1 MAALRYPTIP
11 QQKWPPNEAS
21 ANKDNEE
28 KKSAAVDSSTSASKD
43 NQTAKKTDP
52 REKFL
57 SKLEQQSNSNTSAD
71 GTTTTDM
78 KSDMKDTSDDTI
90 SDIVVDTEDMKQ
102 SSKEKDIKLKAVNE
116 KKDEAAPLCSL
127 KSCCNTQKVE
137 LPIVDQLLINY
148 LSNYCVEPVNGGGS
162 NAAAAVSSP
171 SDWLHDIEP
180 SSLSF
185 LKGLAGIKEPSSLPS
200 QPNNDI
206 VAFNVQVAT
215 TVPLPTVATAVTD
228 QKLDT
233 SIPSYGVTNYSKETI
248 KKAPKDEFGTKT
260 YKIYEVIVPSHVTPG
275 QPFVLKASGVTVR
288 VKCPMNVKT
297 GQKIRFHLPTKL
309 FDVPLPP
316 PPPPLPQMPSQQ
328 IMEEEFSDMMA
339 LEEAMF
345 GGANK
350 ATLPPVKMTGIGA
363 PKDDETKPKSKPSTN
378 NNNTAK
384 NNNNNSGDET
394 SVENR
399 MLDIIERQQTQLADM
414 QARIDVLGGMMAQMQ
429 NDVGYL
435 CHNTWQ
441 QQNNNS
447 GQQGRQQQQQ
457 QNRMGGLFGRGE
469 AAPGIVQQLPQA
481 VPAVAHRGQRAPPL
495 HQQQLPVPPQA
506 AVPVAAAD
514 AAPHQGF
521 FFPLFAALF
530 RFIIDLPQRVRTLL
544 LSTGVG
550 RVYTHLRQEA
560 IARNAFRNIDFGS
573 LMKLVVMLLIFTG
586 RVGGDSG
593 GGRNNRRNQNQEA
606 EGGIFYILLQ
616 SLIDYW
622 NGHRVHTLVIAS
634 MIAFLIQVG
643 LMSFFYQVLW
653 VERGELLRVWLGQ
666 DPPADVEETEDNDD
680 DGDGS
685 EQGADAD
692 GNAEAREGG
701 ANNNNNNNANR
712 PAQRPRPRQRARDW
726 RRHPNHVPPARRN
739 VAQPA
744 AAAEEGIYLFRRGE
758 NGGFFH
764 DIQSLFLS
772 FLLSLIPAWRVEE
785 AAEPLPTPEPEPQP
799 AETDQDA
806 ASQQP
811 ETDGQAGQEEE
822 NAGDDDNNEDDG
834 NAAE

>member
-1 MAALRYPTIP
+1 MAWGLPKKAA
-11 QQKWPPNEAS
+11 PPENEAS

-28 KKSAAVDSSTSASKD
+28 KKSAVDSSTEASND

-52 REKFL
+52 REQFL
-57 SKLEQQSNSNTSAD
+57 SKLEQQSNISEDS
-71 GTTTTDM
+71 TTNDM

-90 SDIVVDTEDMKQ
+90 SDTVVDTEDMKQ

-137 LPIVDQLLINY
+137 LPIGDQLLINY

-162 NAAAAVSSP
+162 NAAAAISSP

-185 LKGLAGIKEPSSLPS
+185 LKGLAGIKEPPSLSS
-200 QPNNDI
+200 QPNYDT

-215 TVPLPTVATAVTD
+215 TVPLPTIAKAVTD

-233 SIPSYGVTNYSKETI
+233 SIPSYGVTNYSKEAI
-248 KKAPKDEFGTKT
+248 KKAPKDEFGNTKT
-260 YKIYEVIVPSHVTPG
+260 YKIYEVIVPSHVKPG

-309 FDVPLPP
+309 FDAPLPP
-316 PPPPLPQMPSQQ
+316 PPLPPPSMPSQQ

-363 PKDDETKPKSKPSTN
+363 PKDDEMKPKSKPSTPNN

-384 NNNNNSGDET
+384 NNNNNSGDDT
-394 SVENR
+394 SVQNR

-441 QQNNNS
+441 QQQQNN
-447 GQQGRQQQQQ
+447 GQQGRQQQQ

-469 AAPGIVQQLPQA
+469 ATPGIQQLPQA

-495 HQQQLPVPPQA
+495 HQQPPVSPQA
-506 AVPVAAAD
+506 AVPVIAAD

-560 IARNAFRNIDFGS
+560 IARDAFRNIDFGS

-622 NGHRVHTLVIAS
+622 NGHRVHALVIAS

-666 DPPADVEETEDNDD
+666 DPPADENDETEDNAND
-680 DGDGS
+680 DGDG
-685 EQGADAD
+685 DAD
-692 GNAEAREGG
+692 QQGDGGGEAREGG
-701 ANNNNNNNANR
+701 ANNNNNNVNP

-739 VAQPA
+739 AAQPDA
-744 AAAEEGIYLFRRGE
+744 AAQEGIYLFRRGE

>member
-1 MAALRYPTIP
+1 MAWGLSKKAA
-11 QQKWPPNEAS
+11 PPENEVT
-21 ANKDNEE
+21 ANRDSEE
-28 KKSAAVDSSTSASKD
+28 KKSAVDLD
-43 NQTAKKTDP
+43 NNSQTAKETD
-52 REKFL
+52 REKRLARF
-57 SKLEQQSNSNTSAD
+57 EQQSSNTEKSAD
-71 GTTTTDM
+71 STTTDIM
-78 KSDMKDTSDDTI
+78 KSDMMKDTSDNI
-90 SDIVVDTEDMKQ
+90 GDIGVNIEDMKQ
-102 SSKEKDIKLKAVNE
+102 SSKDKYTALNINK
-116 KKDEAAPLCSL
+116 KKDEAAPICSL
-127 KSCCNTQKVE
+127 KPCCNTQKVE
-137 LPIVDQLLINY
+137 LPIGDQLLINY
-148 LSNYCVEPVNGGGS
+148 LSKYCEEPVTGGGS
-162 NAAAAVSSP
+162 NATAAISSP

-185 LKGLAGIKEPSSLPS
+185 LKGLAGIKEPPSLPT
-200 QPNNDI
+200 PNI

-215 TVPLPTVATAVTD
+215 TVPLSTIATAVTD

-233 SIPSYGVTNYSKETI
+233 SIPSFGVTNS
-248 KKAPKDEFGTKT
+248 KAPTTKDEPT
-260 YKIYEVIVPSHVTPG
+260 KIYEVIVPSHVTPG

-288 VKCPMNVKT
+288 VKCPPNVKT

-309 FDVPLPP
+309 FDAPLPP
-316 PPPPLPQMPSQQ
+316 PPMPSPQT
-328 IMEEEFSDMMA
+328 MEEDFSDMMA

-345 GGANK
+345 GGVNK
-350 ATLPPVKMTGIGA
+350 ATLPPVKMQGIGA
-363 PKDDETKPKSKPSTN
+363 PKDDEMNSKSIAPKPSTTN
-378 NNNTAK
+378 NNNTTK
-384 NNNNNSGDET
+384 NNNNNSDDT
-394 SVENR
+394 SVQNR

-441 QQNNNS
+441 QQNDN
-447 GQQGRQQQQQ
+447 GQQGRQQQQ
-457 QNRMGGLFGRGE
+457 RMMGGLFGRGE
-469 AAPGIVQQLPQA
+469 APPVIVQQLPGGAEVWLGGYPNQQQRGG
-481 VPAVAHRGQRAPPL
+481 PVAHRGQRVPPL
-495 HQQQLPVPPQA
+495 HQQQLAVPPQA
-506 AVPVAAAD
+506 AVPVAAD
-514 AAPHQGF
+514 AAPRHRQGF

-586 RVGGDSG
+586 RVGGDNG
-593 GGRNNRRNQNQEA
+593 GGRNNRRNQNHEA
-606 EGGIFYILLQ
+606 EGGMFYNLLQ

-666 DPPADVEETEDNDD
+666 DPPADVQNDENEDNAND
-680 DGDGS
+680 DGDGD

-692 GNAEAREGG
+692 GDAGG
-701 ANNNNNNNANR
+701 ANNNNNNANP
-712 PAQRPRPRQRARDW
+712 PAQRARDW
-726 RRHPNHVPPARRN
+726 RRHPNHIPPAR
-739 VAQPA
+739 P

-785 AAEPLPTPEPEPQP
+785 AAEPLTPEPEPQP
-799 AETDQDA
+799 AEADQDA
-806 ASQQP
+806 APQQP

-822 NAGDDDNNEDDG
+822 NAGDDNEEDDG

>member
-1 MAALRYPTIP
+1 VGSIKEGGTAREY
-11 QQKWPPNEAS
+11 S
-21 ANKDNEE
+21 EE

-43 NQTAKKTDP
+43 SQTAKKTDP

-71 GTTTTDM
+71 STTTDM
-78 KSDMKDTSDDTI
+78 MKSDIMKDTSDN
-90 SDIVVDTEDMKQ
+90 DIGDVVIETEDMNEA
-102 SSKEKDIKLKAVNE
+102 SKDKDTTLKEVTE
-116 KKDEAAPLCSL
+116 KKDEAAPNCSL
-127 KSCCNTQKVE
+127 KPCCNTQKVE
-137 LPIVDQLLINY
+137 LPIGDQLLINY
-148 LSNYCVEPVNGGGS
+148 LSNYCEEPVTGGGS
-162 NAAAAVSSP
+162 NATAAISSP

-185 LKGLAGIKEPSSLPS
+185 LKSLAGIKEPSSLPS
-200 QPNNDI
+200 QSNNDTV
-206 VAFNVQVAT
+206 VAFNVQAT
-215 TVPLPTVATAVTD
+215 SVVPSPTIATAVTD

-233 SIPSYGVTNYSKETI
+233 SIPSYGVIDKSKETI
-248 KKAPKDEFGTKT
+248 KKAPKDEFGNTKT

-288 VKCPMNVKT
+288 VKCPLNVKT

-316 PPPPLPQMPSQQ
+316 PPPPPQMPSQQ
-328 IMEEEFSDMMA
+328 IMEEDFSDMMA
-339 LEEAMF
+339 MEEAMF

-363 PKDDETKPKSKPSTN
+363 PKDDEMKPKSKPSTPNN

-384 NNNNNSGDET
+384 NNNNNSGDDT
-394 SVENR
+394 SVQNR

-441 QQNNNS
+441 QQQNN
-447 GQQGRQQQQQ
+447 GQQGRQQQQ

-469 AAPGIVQQLPQA
+469 AAPGIVQQLPGGNLIPQA
-481 VPAVAHRGQRAPPL
+481 IPAVAHRGQRAPPL
-495 HQQQLPVPPQA
+495 HQQQPPVPPQA
-506 AVPVAAAD
+506 AVPAIAAD

-560 IARNAFRNIDFGS
+560 IARDAFRNIDFGS

-606 EGGIFYILLQ
+606 EGSIFYILLQ
-616 SLIDYW
+616 SMIDYW

-643 LMSFFYQVLW
+643 LVSFFYQVLW

-666 DPPADVEETEDNDD
+666 DPPADVEETEDSAN
-680 DGDGS
+680 DGDG
-685 EQGADAD
+685 DAD
-692 GNAEAREGG
+692 QQGDGGGEAREGG
-701 ANNNNNNNANR
+701 ANNNNINANP

-739 VAQPA
+739 AAQPA

-822 NAGDDDNNEDDG
+822 NVSDDNEGDDG

>member
-1 MAALRYPTIP
+1 MAWGL
-11 QQKWPPNEAS
+11 QKKAAPPENEAS
-21 ANKDNEE
+21 ANKDSEE
-28 KKSAAVDSSTSASKD
+28 KKSAVDYSSAEASND

-52 REKFL
+52 REQFL

-78 KSDMKDTSDDTI
+78 KSDMKDTSDDNI
-90 SDIVVDTEDMKQ
+90 SDIAIDTEEDMKQ
-102 SSKEKDIKLKAVNE
+102 SSKDTTLAVTE
-116 KKDEAAPLCSL
+116 KKDEAAPNCSL
-127 KSCCNTQKVE
+127 KPCCNTQKVE
-137 LPIVDQLLINY
+137 LPIGDQLLINY
-148 LSNYCVEPVNGGGS
+148 LSNYCEESVTGGGS
-162 NAAAAVSSP
+162 NATAAVSSP

-200 QPNNDI
+200 QSNNDTA

-248 KKAPKDEFGTKT
+248 KKAPKDEFGNTKT

-309 FDVPLPP
+309 FDAPLPP
-316 PPPPLPQMPSQQ
+316 PPPPPPQMPSQQ

-339 LEEAMF
+339 LEESMF

-363 PKDDETKPKSKPSTN
+363 PKDDETKPKSKPTTN
-378 NNNTAK
+378 N
-384 NNNNNSGDET
+384 NNNNNSSDET
-394 SVENR
+394 SVQNR

-441 QQNNNS
+441 QQNNN
-447 GQQGRQQQQQ
+447 GQQGRQQQQ

-469 AAPGIVQQLPQA
+469 AAPGIVQQLPGGNLIPQA
-481 VPAVAHRGQRAPPL
+481 IPAVAHRGQRAPPL
-495 HQQQLPVPPQA
+495 HQQQPPVPPQA

-514 AAPHQGF
+514 AAPRHHQGF

-560 IARNAFRNIDFGS
+560 IARDAFRNIDFGS
-573 LMKLVVMLLIFTG
+573 LIKLVVMLLIFTG

-616 SLIDYW
+616 SMIDYW

-666 DPPADVEETEDNDD
+666 DTPADENEETEDSAN
-680 DGDGS
+680 DGDG
-685 EQGADAD
+685 GADQQGD
-692 GNAEAREGG
+692 GGGEAREG
-701 ANNNNNNNANR
+701 AANNNNANP

-739 VAQPA
+739 AAQPA

>member
-1 MAALRYPTIP
+1 MAWGLPKKAAA
-11 QQKWPPNEAS
+11 PPENEAS
-21 ANKDNEE
+21 ANKDNED
-28 KKSAAVDSSTSASKD
+28 KKSAVDSSVKASND

-57 SKLEQQSNSNTSAD
+57 SKLEQQSNTSTD
-71 GTTTTDM
+71 STTTDI
-78 KSDMKDTSDDTI
+78 KSDMKDTSDNI
-90 SDIVVDTEDMKQ
+90 GDIAVEDMKQ
-102 SSKEKDIKLKAVNE
+102 SSNDKDTTLKAVDE
-116 KKDEAAPLCSL
+116 KKDEAAPICSL
-127 KSCCNTQKVE
+127 KSCCNTNKEEQKKVE
-137 LPIVDQLLINY
+137 LPIGDQLLINY
-148 LSNYCVEPVNGGGS
+148 LSKYCEEPVSGVGS
-162 NAAAAVSSP
+162 NTTAAISSP

-185 LKGLAGIKEPSSLPS
+185 LKGLAGIKEPSTTS
-200 QPNNDI
+200 NNDT
-206 VAFNVQVAT
+206 VAFNVQAT
-215 TVPLPTVATAVTD
+215 TVVPSPTVATAVTD

-233 SIPSYGVTNYSKETI
+233 SIPSYGVTNSKETI
-248 KKAPKDEFGTKT
+248 KKAPKDEFGNTKT

-288 VKCPMNVKT
+288 VKCPSNVKT

-309 FDVPLPP
+309 FDAPLPP
-316 PPPPLPQMPSQQ
+316 PPMPSQQ

-345 GGANK
+345 GGMNK
-350 ATLPPVKMTGIGA
+350 ATLPPVKMT
-363 PKDDETKPKSKPSTN
+363 PKSEPSTTN
-378 NNNTAK
+378 NN
-384 NNNNNSGDET
+384 GDET
-394 SVENR
+394 SVQNR

-414 QARIDVLGGMMAQMQ
+414 QARIDVLGGMMAQLQ

-441 QQNNNS
+441 QQQQNNNN
-447 GQQGRQQQQQ
+447 GQHGRQQQ

-469 AAPGIVQQLPQA
+469 APPVIGQQLPQA
-481 VPAVAHRGQRAPPL
+481 VPAHRGQRAPPL

-506 AVPVAAAD
+506 AVPIAAD

-530 RFIIDLPQRVRTLL
+530 RFIIDLPQRIRTLL

-560 IARNAFRNIDFGS
+560 IARNAFRNVDFGS
-573 LMKLVVMLLIFTG
+573 LIKLVVMLLIFTG

-606 EGGIFYILLQ
+606 DQGGIFYILLQ
-616 SLIDYW
+616 SMIDYW
-622 NGHRVHTLVIAS
+622 NDHRVHTLVIAS

-666 DPPADVEETEDNDD
+666 DPPADENEETEDNPNE
-680 DGDGS
+680 DGVEDADQ
-685 EQGADAD
+685 QGADAD
-692 GNAEAREGG
+692 GNAEAREG
-701 ANNNNNNNANR
+701 AANNNNNNANP

-744 AAAEEGIYLFRRGE
+744 APAEEGIYLFRRGE

-785 AAEPLPTPEPEPQP
+785 AAEPLPTPEEPEPQP
-799 AETDQDA
+799 SETDQDA
-806 ASQQP
+806 APQQP
-811 ETDGQAGQEEE
+811 DTDGQPGQEEE
-822 NAGDDDNNEDDG
+822 NLGDDNEEDDG

>member
-1 MAALRYPTIP
+1 MAWGLSKKAA
-11 QQKWPPNEAS
+11 PPENEVT
-21 ANKDNEE
+21 ANRDSEE
-28 KKSAAVDSSTSASKD
+28 KKSAVDSSTKASTD

-57 SKLEQQSNSNTSAD
+57 SKLEQQSNSNTSANS
-71 GTTTTDM
+71 TTNDMM
-78 KSDMKDTSDDTI
+78 KSDIMKDTSDNNI
-90 SDIVVDTEDMKQ
+90 GDIVIEEDNMKQ
-102 SSKEKDIKLKAVNE
+102 SSKEKDTTLKAVNE
-116 KKDEAAPLCSL
+116 KKDEAAPNCSL
-127 KSCCNTQKVE
+127 KPCCNTQKVE
-137 LPIVDQLLINY
+137 LPIGDQLLINY
-148 LSNYCVEPVNGGGS
+148 LSNYCEEPVTGGS
-162 NAAAAVSSP
+162 NATSAVSSP

-185 LKGLAGIKEPSSLPS
+185 LKGLAGIKEPPSLPS
-200 QPNNDI
+200 QRNNDTV

-215 TVPLPTVATAVTD
+215 TVPLLTIATAVND

-233 SIPSYGVTNYSKETI
+233 SIPSFGVTNS
-248 KKAPKDEFGTKT
+248 KAPTTKDEPT
-260 YKIYEVIVPSHVTPG
+260 KIYEVIVPSHVTPG

-288 VKCPMNVKT
+288 VKCPPNVKT

-309 FDVPLPP
+309 FVAPLPP
-316 PPPPLPQMPSQQ
+316 PPMPSPQT
-328 IMEEEFSDMMA
+328 MEEDFSDMMA

-345 GGANK
+345 GGVNK
-350 ATLPPVKMTGIGA
+350 ATLPPVKMQGIGA
-363 PKDDETKPKSKPSTN
+363 PKDDEMNSKSIAPKPSTTN
-378 NNNTAK
+378 NDNTTK
-384 NNNNNSGDET
+384 NNNNNSDDT
-394 SVENR
+394 SVQNR
-399 MLDIIERQQTQLADM
+399 MLNIIERQQTQLADM

-441 QQNNNS
+441 QQNTN
-447 GQQGRQQQQQ
+447 GQQGRQQQQNQ
-457 QNRMGGLFGRGE
+457 QRMMGGLFGRGE
-469 AAPGIVQQLPQA
+469 AAPGIVQQLPGVWLGGYPNQQQRG
-481 VPAVAHRGQRAPPL
+481 PVAHRGQRVPPL
-495 HQQQLPVPPQA
+495 HQQQLAVPPQA
-506 AVPVAAAD
+506 AVPVAAD
-514 AAPHQGF
+514 AAPRHRQGF

-586 RVGGDSG
+586 RVGGDNG
-593 GGRNNRRNQNQEA
+593 GGRNNRRNQNHEA
-606 EGGIFYILLQ
+606 EGGMFYNLLQ

-653 VERGELLRVWLGQ
+653 VEREELLRVWLGQ
-666 DPPADVEETEDNDD
+666 DPPADVQNDENEDNAND
-680 DGDGS
+680 DGDGD

-692 GNAEAREGG
+692 GDAGG
-701 ANNNNNNNANR
+701 ANNNNNNANP
-712 PAQRPRPRQRARDW
+712 PAQRARDW
-726 RRHPNHVPPARRN
+726 RRHPNHIPPAR
-739 VAQPA
+739 P

-785 AAEPLPTPEPEPQP
+785 AAEPLPTPPEPQP
-799 AETDQDA
+799 AEADQDA
-806 ASQQP
+806 APQQP

-822 NAGDDDNNEDDG
+822 NAGDDNEEDDG